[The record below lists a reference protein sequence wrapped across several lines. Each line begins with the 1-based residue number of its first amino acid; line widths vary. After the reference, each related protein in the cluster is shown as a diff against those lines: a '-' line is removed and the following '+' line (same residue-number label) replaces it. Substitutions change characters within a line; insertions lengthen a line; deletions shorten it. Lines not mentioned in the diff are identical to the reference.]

1 MRLAISL
8 SAVLIACMVRATYN
22 LDCEQNQNGQSMSFF
37 KTNGDLLLTGFFD
50 VYDEK
55 CSGPTSTGIHSME
68 MVATVVQILNS
79 IHYIPGITLGLTLYE
94 VCSYRS
100 SDLQKA
106 LISFVVDKD
115 CNNSTTPIAIYTTE
129 DIQAKISPSIG
140 LDIPI
145 ITAGPIID
153 VDIHAE
159 AAVKFL
165 IVNNIDV
172 ADVLVAQD
180 LDVAQ
185 RFESVAKDNG
195 LCLNRTVLA
204 QNLGNLNDSSVVIVM
219 TNKNII
225 KSIIES
231 SSSVRVSHFIIIPLD
246 GPLPPKPDFEYGS
259 YVFQAYGSCPF
270 VNSNNDSS
278 NSNVIN
284 SNNDSSN
291 SSHSGV
297 PAAASEQLQAV
308 SAQFVQTAADVL
320 RAVDA
325 YLGNANDGDNE
336 CGRNSSTAQCGAAA
350 AAAAANRSAAG
361 YYDAETVGRVLDR
374 LLLLDGSDGE
384 YNVTLVHVTEY
395 GGGQTV
401 GGYAQDSNGTR
412 RLWLQRDGGG
422 GQLTYLGKCSETDGG
437 TCPTC
442 RERPTAATAPA
453 SPPHGPLLVTWK
465 VDVWIASTL
474 TVSAVG
480 ATCAACIASF
490 ILMRVCK
497 KDVMEGNPTFTFVLV
512 AGTLLMYASAVPFAV
527 LDSAAGWPRQAVCYA
542 KLFGS
547 SGSCAFVFSAML
559 ARSMMIAACD
569 CDSSF
574 MSHVNGYLQTSLFA
588 FTVGVQLALMVQFAA
603 IHAAV
608 VPSSDLCRVFV
619 DGPLF
624 LGTMSYDALLLAL
637 LCVTSPFVFR
647 SKRNYR
653 EGACFAIA
661 TYLVSAVWLGWGAAY
676 AALPGQWSDMC
687 VMVGLTATATV
698 IVITVFIPRTYMM
711 MFGIVREQITSSLP
725 SLGYGHGGG
734 ASVTDVNYRSTQAL
748 YDSVH
753 VAAPKCQ
760 SSSFKGQ
767 SNPNYYSPAGSHIH
781 SIPRSRPLTP
791 VDEYDTPPS
800 IDHRITRF

>member
-8 SAVLIACMVRATYN
+8 SVVLIACMVRVTYN
-22 LDCEQNQNGQSMSFF
+22 LECEQNQNGQSMSFF

-115 CNNSTTPIAIYTTE
+115 CNNSTIPIAIYTTE
-129 DIQAKISPSIG
+129 DIRAKISPSIG

-145 ITAGPIID
+145 VTAGPIID

-165 IVNNIDV
+165 TVNNISV
-172 ADVLVAQD
+172 ADVLIAQD

-204 QNLGNLNDSSVVIVM
+204 HDFGNLNDSLVVIVM
-219 TNKNII
+219 TNKNVI

-231 SSSVRVSHFIIIPLD
+231 SLTVRVSHFIIIPLD
-246 GPLPPKPDFEYGS
+246 GPLPPKSDFVFGS

-270 VNSNNDSS
+270 VNSNN
-278 NSNVIN
+278 
-284 SNNDSSN
+284 SNNNNN
-291 SSHSGV
+291 SGDV
-297 PAAASEQLQAV
+297 TAAPEQLQAV
-308 SAQFVQTAADVL
+308 SAQFVQTAVDVL

-325 YLGNANDGDNE
+325 YTGNVDDGGVDEE
-336 CGRNSSTAQCGAAA
+336 CGRNSSAGQCVPTAENQT
-350 AAAAANRSAAG
+350 AAG
-361 YYDAETVGRVLDR
+361 SYDVETVGRVLDR
-374 LLLLDGSDGE
+374 LLLLDGSGGE

-395 GGGQTV
+395 GGGGQTV

-412 RLWLQRDGGG
+412 RLWLQKDDSGGSGQQPRYLSKCEADG
-422 GQLTYLGKCSETDGG
+422 S
-437 TCPTC
+437 CPTC
-442 RERPTAATAPA
+442 RSRPTPTATPAAP
-453 SPPHGPLLVTWK
+453 SYGLLSVTWK
-465 VDVWIASTL
+465 EDVWIASTL

-480 ATCAACIASF
+480 AICAACIATF
-490 ILMRVCK
+490 VLVRVCK
-497 KDVMEGNPTFTFVLV
+497 KDVMEGNPTFSFVLV

-527 LDSAAGWPRQAVCYA
+527 HDSAAGWPRQTVCYA
-542 KLFGS
+542 KLFGA

-559 ARSMMIAACD
+559 ARSLMIAACD

-588 FTVGVQLALMVQFAA
+588 FTVGVQLALMLQFVA

-624 LGTMSYDALLLAL
+624 LGTMSYDALLLVL

-661 TYLVSAVWLGWGAAY
+661 TYLVFAVWLCWTTAY
-676 AALPGQWSDMC
+676 VVLPRQWSDMC

-698 IVITVFIPRTYMM
+698 IVVTVFIPRTYMM

-725 SLGYGHGGG
+725 SLGYGHGGGGCGG

-791 VDEYDTPPS
+791 VDEYDSPPS
-800 IDHRITRF
+800 IDNRITRF

>member
-1 MRLAISL
+1 MQLAISL
-8 SAVLIACMVRATYN
+8 SAVLIACMVRATHN

-37 KTNGDLLLTGFFD
+37 KTNGDLLLTGLFD

-100 SDLQKA
+100 TDLQKA

-115 CNNSTTPIAIYTTE
+115 CNNSTIPIAIYTTE
-129 DIQAKISPSIG
+129 DIRSKINQSVG

-153 VDIHAE
+153 VEIHAE

-172 ADVLVAQD
+172 ADVLIAQD
-180 LDVAQ
+180 PDVTQ
-185 RFESVAKDNG
+185 RFESVARDNG

-204 QNLGNLNDSSVVIVM
+204 HDFGNLNDSSVVIVM
-219 TNKNII
+219 TNKDII

-231 SSSVRVSHFIIIPLD
+231 SSAVRISHYIMIPLD
-246 GPLPPKPDFEYGS
+246 GPLPPKPDFEHGS
-259 YVFQAYGSCPF
+259 Y
-270 VNSNNDSS
+270 
-278 NSNVIN
+278 
-284 SNNDSSN
+284 
-291 SSHSGV
+291 
-297 PAAASEQLQAV
+297 
-308 SAQFVQTAADVL
+308 
-320 RAVDA
+320 
-325 YLGNANDGDNE
+325 
-336 CGRNSSTAQCGAAA
+336 
-350 AAAAANRSAAG
+350 
-361 YYDAETVGRVLDR
+361 LD
-374 LLLLDGSDGE
+374 
-384 YNVTLVHVTEY
+384 
-395 GGGQTV
+395 
-401 GGYAQDSNGTR
+401 
-412 RLWLQRDGGG
+412 
-422 GQLTYLGKCSETDGG
+422 KCSETDGSS
-437 TCPTC
+437 CPTC
-442 RERPTAATAPA
+442 RARPA
-453 SPPHGPLLVTWK
+453 SAAAPESPPRGPLLVTWK
-465 VDVWIASTL
+465 EDVWIASTL

-490 ILMRVCK
+490 ILVRVCK
-497 KDVMEGNPTFTFVLV
+497 KDVMEGNPTFTFVLI
-512 AGTLLMYASAVPFAV
+512 AGALLMYASAVPFAV
-527 LDSAAGWPRQAVCYA
+527 RDTAAGWPRHAVCYA

-559 ARSMMIAACD
+559 ARSTMIAACD

-588 FTVGVQLALMVQFAA
+588 FTVGVQLALTVQFAA
-603 IHAAV
+603 IHAAA
-608 VPSSDLCRVFV
+608 VPSSDLCHVFV

-637 LCVTSPFVFR
+637 LCVVSPFVFR

-653 EGACFAIA
+653 EGACFAVA
-661 TYLVSAVWLGWGAAY
+661 TYLVSAVWLCWCAAY
-676 AALPGQWSDMC
+676 AALPRRWSDMC

-698 IVITVFIPRTYMM
+698 IVVTVFIPRTYMM

-734 ASVTDVNYRSTQAL
+734 GAGGASVTDVNYRSTQAL

-760 SSSFKGQ
+760 STSFKGQ

-791 VDEYDTPPS
+791 VDDYDTPPS
-800 IDHRITRF
+800 IDHRITRFTHKPRPPFPRSAGCSSGTFVIRTKLLTDPDG

>member
-8 SAVLIACMVRATYN
+8 SAVLIACMVRSTYN

-115 CNNSTTPIAIYTTE
+115 CNNSTIPIAIYTTE
-129 DIQAKISPSIG
+129 DIRAKISPSIG

-153 VDIHAE
+153 VDVHAE

-165 IVNNIDV
+165 IVNNINV
-172 ADVLVAQD
+172 ADVLIAQD

-195 LCLNRTVLA
+195 LCLNSTVLA
-204 QNLGNLNDSSVVIVM
+204 HNFGYLNDSSVVIVM
-219 TNKNII
+219 ANKNII

-231 SSSVRVSHFIIIPLD
+231 SSTVRIAHFIIIPLD

-270 VNSNNDSS
+270 VNGNNDSS
-278 NSNVIN
+278 NG
-284 SNNDSSN
+284 NNSSN

-297 PAAASEQLQAV
+297 TTAAPAEQLQAV
-308 SAQFVQTAADVL
+308 SAQFVQTAVDVL
-320 RAVDA
+320 RAVDT
-325 YLGNANDGDNE
+325 YLGNVVDDGDDE
-336 CGRNSSTAQCGAAA
+336 CGRNSSTAQCGEV
-350 AAAAANRSAAG
+350 AANRSAAS
-361 YYDAETVGRVLDR
+361 YYDVETVGRVLDR
-374 LLLLDGSDGE
+374 LLLLDGSGGE

-395 GGGQTV
+395 GGGGQTV

-422 GQLTYLGKCSETDGG
+422 GQLTYLGKCSETDGP
-437 TCPTC
+437 CPTC
-442 RERPTAATAPA
+442 RVRPTAAPSPA
-453 SPPHGPLLVTWK
+453 SPPYGPLLVTWK
-465 VDVWIASTL
+465 EDVWIASTL

-490 ILMRVCK
+490 ILVRVCK
-497 KDVMEGNPTFTFVLV
+497 KDVMEGNPTFTLVLV

-527 LDSAAGWPRQAVCYA
+527 RDSAAGWPRHAVCYA

-559 ARSMMIAACD
+559 ARGMMIAACD

-608 VPSSDLCRVFV
+608 APSSDLCRVFV

-624 LGTMSYDALLLAL
+624 LGTMSYDALLLVL
-637 LCVTSPFVFR
+637 LCITSPFVFR

-653 EGACFAIA
+653 EGACFAIT
-661 TYLVSAVWLGWGAAY
+661 TYLVSAIWLCWATAY
-676 AALPGQWSDMC
+676 AVLPRRWSDMC

-698 IVITVFIPRTYMM
+698 VVVTVFIPRTYMM

-725 SLGYGHGGG
+725 SLGYGHGGGG

-800 IDHRITRF
+800 IDHRMTRF

>member
-1 MRLAISL
+1 MQLAISL
-8 SAVLIACMVRATYN
+8 SAVLIVCMVGVTHN
-22 LDCEQNQNGQSMSFF
+22 LECEQNQNGLSMSFF

-115 CNNSTTPIAIYTTE
+115 CNNSTIPIAIYTTE
-129 DIQAKISPSIG
+129 DIRAKISPSIG

-145 ITAGPIID
+145 VTAGPIID

-165 IVNNIDV
+165 TLNNISV

-180 LDVAQ
+180 LNVAQ
-185 RFESVAKDNG
+185 RFETVAKDNR

-204 QNLGNLNDSSVVIVM
+204 HNLGDFNDSLVVIVM
-219 TNKNII
+219 TNRNVI

-231 SSSVRVSHFIIIPLD
+231 SSTVRVSHFIIIPLD
-246 GPLPPKPDFEYGS
+246 GPLPPKPDFKSGS

-270 VNSNNDSS
+270 VNSNNSN
-278 NSNVIN
+278 NSN
-284 SNNDSSN
+284 
-291 SSHSGV
+291 SGV
-297 PAAASEQLQAV
+297 PTAAPEQLQAV
-308 SAQFVQTAADVL
+308 STQFVQTAVDVL

-325 YLGNANDGDNE
+325 YTGNVDDDGGGVDEE
-336 CGRNSSTAQCGAAA
+336 CGRNSSAGPCDPAAGNQTATG
-350 AAAAANRSAAG
+350 AG
-361 YYDAETVGRVLDR
+361 YYGVETVGRVLDR
-374 LLLLDGSDGE
+374 LLLLDGSGGE

-395 GGGQTV
+395 GDGGQTV
-401 GGYAQDSNGTR
+401 GSYAQDSNGTR
-412 RLWLQRDGGG
+412 RLWLQSDGGG
-422 GQLTYLGKCSETDGG
+422 HQPRYLGVCEANGS
-437 TCPTC
+437 CPTC
-442 RERPTAATAPA
+442 RVRPTPTAAPA
-453 SPPHGPLLVTWK
+453 GPSYGLLSVTWK
-465 VDVWIASTL
+465 EDVWIASAL

-480 ATCAACIASF
+480 SICATCIASF
-490 ILMRVCK
+490 VLVRVCK
-497 KDVMEGNPTFTFVLV
+497 KDVMEGNPTFSFVLV
-512 AGTLLMYASAVPFAV
+512 AGTLLMYASVVPYAVH
-527 LDSAAGWPRQAVCYA
+527 DSAAGWPRQAVCYA
-542 KLFGS
+542 KLFGT

-559 ARSMMIAACD
+559 ARSLMIAACD

-588 FTVGVQLALMVQFAA
+588 FTVGVQLALMLQFVA

-608 VPSSDLCRVFV
+608 VPSSDLCQVFV

-624 LGTMSYDALLLAL
+624 LGTMSYDALLLVL
-637 LCVTSPFVFR
+637 LCITSPFVFR

-661 TYLVSAVWLGWGAAY
+661 TYLVFAVWLCWTTAY
-676 AALPGQWSDMC
+676 AVLPTQWSDMC

-698 IVITVFIPRTYMM
+698 IVVTVFIPRTYMM

-725 SLGYGHGGG
+725 SLGYGHSGGGGCGGG
-734 ASVTDVNYRSTQAL
+734 ASITDVNYRSTQAL

-767 SNPNYYSPAGSHIH
+767 SNPNYYSPAGSHIQ

-791 VDEYDTPPS
+791 VDEYDSPPS
-800 IDHRITRF
+800 IDNRITRF